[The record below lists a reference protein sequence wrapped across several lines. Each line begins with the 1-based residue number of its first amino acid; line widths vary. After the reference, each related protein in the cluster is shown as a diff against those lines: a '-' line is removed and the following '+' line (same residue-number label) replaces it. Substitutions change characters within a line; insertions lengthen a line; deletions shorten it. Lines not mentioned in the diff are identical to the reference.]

1 MPISPSYFP
10 GRDKRAIVTM
20 SPVLHALG
28 LLTDADLDRVHAL
41 IDRAEM
47 ASRTAYE
54 AASLTLAAATT
65 VGTKLAADDKVD
77 SVRILKAATD
87 LPSQNAV
94 DAVATSIYETCIIA
108 ARDIAFA
115 NTGQIAG
122 TLTEQYEQISDE
134 FHTLDLGGV
143 RSDRAAIDAG
153 KVDEFRQ
160 FHHLQDSYN
169 ALREIHALARDNHLI
184 PTPRMDSEHGEHWKF
199 RLPKDRMQ
207 ALGADELG
215 RFAEELRRRPYCPT
229 TRDEALAIG
238 AGWGNAA

>member
-10 GRDKRAIVTM
+10 GRDKRAITTM
-20 SPVLHALG
+20 SPVLHMLG
-28 LLTDADLDRVHAL
+28 LLADDDLDRVNAL
-41 IDRAEM
+41 IERAEM
-47 ASRTAYE
+47 ASRTAHD

-65 VGTKLAADDKVD
+65 VGAKLAADDKVD
-77 SVRILKAATD
+77 SVRILRAATD

-94 DAVATSIYETCIIA
+94 DAVATAIYEECIRA
-108 ARDIAFA
+108 ARDLAFA
-115 NTGQIAG
+115 NAGQIAG
-122 TLTEQYEQISDE
+122 TLTEQYEQISEE

-160 FHHLQDSYN
+160 FHQLQDRYN
-169 ALREIHALARDNHLI
+169 ALREIHALARDHHLI
-184 PTPRMDSEHGEHWKF
+184 AVPRMDSEHGDHWRY

-215 RFAEELRRRPYCPT
+215 RFAEEIRRRPYCPT
-229 TRDEALAIG
+229 SRDEALAIG

>member
-1 MPISPSYFP
+1 MPITPSYFP
-10 GRDKRAIVTM
+10 GRDKRAITTM

-28 LLTDADLDRVHAL
+28 LLTDADLDRVHTL

-47 ASRTAYE
+47 ASRTAYD
-54 AASLTLAAATT
+54 AASLTLAAATI
-65 VGTKLAADDKVD
+65 VGAKLATDEKTDPA
-77 SVRILKAATD
+77 RILKAATD

-94 DAVATSIYETCIIA
+94 DAVATAIYEDCVRA

-115 NTGQIAG
+115 NAVQIAG
-122 TLTEQYEQISDE
+122 TLTEQYEQISEE

-160 FHHLQDSYN
+160 FHQLQDRYS
-169 ALREIHALARDNHLI
+169 ALREIHALARDHHLI

-215 RFAEELRRRPYCPT
+215 RFAEEIRREPYCPT
-229 TRDEALAIG
+229 SRDEALAIG